1 MKFLILQGPNLNLI
15 GVKSAQSE
23 KKITLDKINKAIRFE
38 VRNTEVELKIFQT
51 HKIYMAISFLQ
62 RNRNSA
68 SGVLLAPMA
77 WAKYEYSLVD
87 TLNLIKLPT
96 VQVIF
101 EGDYGAN
108 VTESDSVFSETV
120 VKTVS
125 HHDPIHAF
133 ISGLNSLKS
142 YLS

>member
-1 MKFLILQGPNLNLI
+1 MKVLVLQGPNLNLI
-15 GVKSAQSE
+15 GVKSAQSG

-38 VRNTEVELKIFQT
+38 VRNTKIELKIFQT

-125 HHDPIHAF
+125 HHDPTHAF